1 MSVLTK
7 DGPVDYDIRVGDLV
21 VVLKNTDLLLSAVYS
36 NKICIVVEVFPQ
48 DANTV
53 FNFELRI
60 LTACGNYV
68 DVWLHEVRKVR
79 ANVPET

>member
-1 MSVLTK
+1 
-7 DGPVDYDIRVGDLV
+7 
-21 VVLKNTDLLLSAVYS
+21 
-36 NKICIVVEVFPQ
+36 VVEVFPQ

-60 LTACGNYV
+60 MTACGNYV